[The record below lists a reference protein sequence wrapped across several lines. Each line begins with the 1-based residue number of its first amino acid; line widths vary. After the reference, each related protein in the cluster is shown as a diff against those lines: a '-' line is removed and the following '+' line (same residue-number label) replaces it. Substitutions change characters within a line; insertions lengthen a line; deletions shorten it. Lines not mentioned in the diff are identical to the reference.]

1 LQRWVQ
7 ELARQQGMVVVRLQ
21 RRISFMVVAAFLDR
35 VRDANDDP
43 LFIVKG
49 GVAMELRL
57 HLRAR
62 ASKDFDTVFR
72 ETFDHMLASL
82 DLALQTPHGGFSLT
96 RDESQPVGGTPARRI
111 NLKLA
116 YKGRGWSTVQLE
128 VSPTEGS
135 AGAEMD
141 RVPAFDIAS
150 LGLEGPAEIP
160 CLPVRYQLAQKIHAC
175 TEAFDEGP
183 DNARFRDLID
193 ILLLRSL
200 IDAEALAEVRAA
212 CADVFSVRDKHS
224 WPPSLS
230 VPPSWRSPYT
240 RLADETG
247 FGITDVEDAAAA
259 VRAVIAEIDGATGT
273 DTLR

>member
-1 LQRWVQ
+1 
-7 ELARQQGMVVVRLQ
+7 MVVVRLQ

-72 ETFDHMLASL
+72 ESFDRMLTKL
-82 DLALQTPHGGFSLT
+82 DLALQTPQGGFALT
-96 RDESQPVGGTPARRI
+96 RDEAQPVGGTSTRRI

-116 YKGRGWSTVQLE
+116 YKGRSWSTVQLE
-128 VSPTEGS
+128 VSPTEGNL
-135 AGAEMD
+135 GAEMD
-141 RVPAFDIAS
+141 RIPAFDIAS

-160 CLPVRYQLAQKIHAC
+160 CLPVRYQLAQKLHAC
-175 TEAFDEGP
+175 TEVFDQGP
-183 DNARFRDLID
+183 DNSRFRDLID

-200 IDAEALAEVRAA
+200 IEAEELAEVRTA
-212 CADVFSVRDKHS
+212 CVDVFSVRDKHS
-224 WPPSLS
+224 WPPNLS
-230 VPPSWRSPYT
+230 VPVSWRAPYAH
-240 RLADETG
+240 LADETG
-247 FGITDVEDAAAA
+247 FGVTDVEEAAEA
-259 VRAVIAEIDGATGT
+259 VRAVIFEVDWATQ
-273 DTLR
+273 